1 MPGDV
6 VPVHTWMVWH
16 RWEFLMMTSV
26 HPPEMTRFDCL
37 VANFFHLDIR
47 CNCFYNGDSFRNLN
61 GILGFVSP
69 NTLMF
74 FFSSFTSFSFSRSAG
89 LFWPV
94 LPDGLNRK
102 RPRTRG
108 ANLGTSKCS
117 VSNKKNRC
125 IPHNTLRAQNV
136 HKSKKSSSLVDYL
149 SWIYLPQILSLFIL
163 QELNTS
169 VNIVWH
175 NYKCIQVI
183 TIFQFNWHFP
193 EIWTRTGLLTV
204 RVLQGFTIFICSMPT
219 ISVSEIF
226 CPFISR
232 DTVGWNNLK

>member
-6 VPVHTWMVWH
+6 FPVHTWMVWH

-94 LPDGLNRK
+94 LRDGLNRK
-102 RPRTRG
+102 RARTRG

-117 VSNKKNRC
+117 VSNKK
-125 IPHNTLRAQNV
+125 
-136 HKSKKSSSLVDYL
+136 KSMHFTQYFESTEC
-149 SWIYLPQILSLFIL
+149 PQKQEIIIFSRLFIM
-163 QELNTS
+163 
-169 VNIVWH
+169 NIFASDIESFYIARIEYQCKYCVA
-175 NYKCIQVI
+175 
-183 TIFQFNWHFP
+183 
-193 EIWTRTGLLTV
+193 
-204 RVLQGFTIFICSMPT
+204 
-219 ISVSEIF
+219 
-226 CPFISR
+226 
-232 DTVGWNNLK
+232 